1 MIIVFSACGEVPSD
15 EEVQYG
21 GIVGRELPDITI
33 DSKTSDEENAPSAF
47 YGIWISASHIQSEAV
62 KAANAARDCGF
73 DAKVYETTD
82 WENLSPE
89 HWYVVS
95 AGEYATK
102 EEAAEMLPKVKAAGF
117 DSAYIKHTGD
127 KKA

>member
-1 MIIVFSACGEVPSD
+1 MITIISACGEVPSD
-15 EEVQYG
+15 EEARHG
-21 GIVGRELPDITI
+21 GIEARELPDITI
-33 DSKTSDEENAPSAF
+33 GSKTSDEENAPLAF
-47 YGIWISASHIQSEAV
+47 YGIWISASHIQSEAD
-62 KAANAARDCGF
+62 KTANAARDCGF

-117 DSAYIKHTGD
+117 DSAYIKYTGN

>member
-1 MIIVFSACGEVPSD
+1 MIIIFSACGEVPSD

-62 KAANAARDCGF
+62 KTANAARDCGF